1 MTAMARW
8 CFQRRAW
15 VLVGWLALLAVL
27 GVTGRTAGSAYSDT
41 LTLPG
46 TGSTT
51 ALNLLEQAFPGHA
64 GDQDTIV
71 WRASDGANAPAVRA
85 RITAMLGRVAAA
97 PAVASVISSY
107 SARGAA
113 QVSRNGQIAY
123 ATVVFDAPAAS
134 LAVPDV
140 TRVVHLAEAARAPG
154 VQVDIGGPA
163 VENALRPSIGISAGV
178 GVVAAAIVLLIAFG
192 SLLAMLVP
200 LVIAIAALISGLMTT
215 GLLSH
220 AVTIPSA
227 GPTLGILIGLGVGV
241 DYALFIV
248 TRHRNN
254 LKGGMSPQDAAVR
267 ALNTSGRAV
276 LFAGT
281 TVCIALLGMLVLR
294 IGYISGL
301 GIAAAITVLFTVAAA
316 TTLLPALLGYLGMR
330 VLSRRERRRLAAAG
344 PVPDG
349 SSGAWARLAGFVQRH
364 PAPLAAV
371 AATVMLVLAIPV
383 LSLRLGS
390 SDAANDPAS
399 TTTHQ
404 AYELLAT
411 GFGPGFNGPLQL
423 VGTTGSPADAAAF
436 ARLARTLRTEPG
448 IAAVSAPVPGHG
460 AALISVTPTTSP
472 EAAATGHLISQ
483 LRDSVIP
490 AAEGGTTLHVYVG
503 GVTAVNGDFATVIA
517 PKLLI
522 FVAVIL
528 VLGFLLLML
537 AFRSLLIPAVAAVM
551 NLLAAAASFG
561 VLVAVFQYGW
571 GLRALN
577 LGQAGPVESFL
588 PVLMLAVLFGLSMD
602 YEVFLV
608 SRIREEW
615 AVTGDNHQ
623 AVRTGQ
629 ATTGRVIIAAATIM
643 IFVFSAFVLSG
654 QQVIGEIGL
663 GLAAAVLLDAFLLR
677 TVLVPALMHL
687 SGRANWWLPGWLDR
701 ILPHLSI
708 EPAAELLAPPRP
720 APASD
725 HGHQR
730 AGCSGPGETELG
742 GRVAGDGGGVDGG
755 RDQRAAGLAVP
766 AGDRAIGG
774 VHPDGLAR
782 GGAGRPDALQGAVQ
796 HRVIRVGRTAQGQ
809 RQVPGADV
817 EAVDPGHGQGGVEV
831 GDSAGRFGHDQA
843 ERIRRGQHAARGPV
857 PGGRIA
863 DRAGHLASLGG
874 RVDVGH
880 DDALAAQVQSPP
892 DVGGVRMPDPGH
904 GRRPR

>member
-1 MTAMARW
+1 MAAMARW

-27 GVTGRTAGSAYSDT
+27 GVTGRTAGSAYSDA

-51 ALNLLEQAFPGHA
+51 ALALLERAFPGHA

-71 WRASDGANAPAVRA
+71 WRASGGADAPAVRA
-85 RITAMLGRVAAA
+85 RITAMLGQVAAA
-97 PAVASVISSY
+97 PGVASVISPY

-113 QVSRNGQIAY
+113 QVSRNGQVAY
-123 ATVVFDAPAAS
+123 ATVVFNAPQTS
-134 LAVPDV
+134 LPGPDV

-154 VQVDIGGPA
+154 VQIDIGGPA
-163 VENALRPSIGISAGV
+163 VENALRPSVGISAGV
-178 GVVAAAIVLLIAFG
+178 GIVAAAIVLFIAFG

-200 LVIAIAALISGLMTT
+200 LVIAIAALVPGLMTT

-227 GPTLGILIGLGVGV
+227 GPTLGILIGLGVGI

-254 LKGGMSPQDAAVR
+254 LKAGMSPQDAAVR

-316 TTLLPALLGYLGMR
+316 TTLLPALLGYLGLR
-330 VLSRRERRRLAAAG
+330 VLSRRERRRLAASG
-344 PVPDG
+344 PAPDG
-349 SSGAWARLAGFVQRH
+349 ASGAWARLAAFVQRH
-364 PAPLAAV
+364 PAPLAAA

-423 VGTTGSPADAAAF
+423 VGTMSISGGSPADAAAF
-436 ARLARTLRTEPG
+436 ARLAGTLATEPG
-448 IAAVSAPVPGHG
+448 IAAVSAPVVGHG
-460 AALISVTPTTSP
+460 AALINVTPTTSP
-472 EAAATGHLISQ
+472 EAAATSTLIHR

-490 AAEGGTTLHVYVG
+490 AAEGRTTLRVYVG
-503 GVTAVNGDFATVIA
+503 GVTATNDDFATVIA

-528 VLGFLLLML
+528 VLGFGLLML

-571 GLRALN
+571 GLRLLN

-615 AVTGDNHQ
+615 AATGGNHQ

-643 IFVFSAFVLSG
+643 ILVFGAFILSG
-654 QQVIGEIGL
+654 QQVIGEIGI

-677 TVLVPALMHL
+677 TLLVPALMHL

-708 EPAAELLAPPRP
+708 EPAAEPPAPPGP
-720 APASD
+720 APAS
-725 HGHQR
+725 Q
-730 AGCSGPGETELG
+730 
-742 GRVAGDGGGVDGG
+742 VAHS
-755 RDQRAAGLAVP
+755 AT
-766 AGDRAIGG
+766 
-774 VHPDGLAR
+774 AR
-782 GGAGRPDALQGAVQ
+782 
-796 HRVIRVGRTAQGQ
+796 
-809 RQVPGADV
+809 
-817 EAVDPGHGQGGVEV
+817 
-831 GDSAGRFGHDQA
+831 
-843 ERIRRGQHAARGPV
+843 
-857 PGGRIA
+857 
-863 DRAGHLASLGG
+863 
-874 RVDVGH
+874 
-880 DDALAAQVQSPP
+880 
-892 DVGGVRMPDPGH
+892 
-904 GRRPR
+904 

>member
-1 MTAMARW
+1 MAAMARW

-27 GVTGRTAGSAYSDT
+27 GVTGRTAGSAYSDA

-51 ALNLLEQAFPGHA
+51 ALALLERAFPGHA

-71 WRASDGANAPAVRA
+71 WRASGGADAPAVRA
-85 RITAMLGRVAAA
+85 RITAMLGQVAAA
-97 PAVASVISSY
+97 PGVASVISPY

-113 QVSRNGQIAY
+113 QVSRNGQVAY
-123 ATVVFDAPAAS
+123 ATVVFDAPQTS
-134 LAVPDV
+134 LPGPDV

-163 VENALRPSIGISAGV
+163 VENALRPSVGISAGV
-178 GVVAAAIVLLIAFG
+178 GVVAAAIVLFIAFG

-200 LVIAIAALISGLMTT
+200 LVIAIAALVPGLMTT

-227 GPTLGILIGLGVGV
+227 GPTLGILIGLGVGI

-254 LKGGMSPQDAAVR
+254 LKAGMSPQDAAVR

-316 TTLLPALLGYLGMR
+316 TTLLPALLGYLGLR
-330 VLSRRERRRLAAAG
+330 VLSRRERRRLAASG
-344 PVPDG
+344 PAPDG
-349 SSGAWARLAGFVQRH
+349 ASGAWARLAAFVQRH
-364 PAPLAAV
+364 PAPLAAA

-423 VGTTGSPADAAAF
+423 VGTTPLSGGSPAAAAF
-436 ARLARTLRTEPG
+436 ARLAGTLATEPG
-448 IAAVSAPVPGHG
+448 IAAVSAPVVGHG
-460 AALISVTPTTSP
+460 AALITVTPTTSP
-472 EAAATGHLISQ
+472 EAAATSTLIHQ

-490 AAEGGTTLHVYVG
+490 AAEGGTTLRVYVG
-503 GVTAVNGDFATVIA
+503 GVTATNDDFATVIA

-528 VLGFLLLML
+528 VLGFGLLML

-571 GLRALN
+571 GLRLLN

-615 AVTGDNHQ
+615 AATGDNHQ

-643 IFVFSAFVLSG
+643 ILVFSAFILSG
-654 QQVIGEIGL
+654 QQVIGEIGI

-677 TVLVPALMHL
+677 TILVPALMHL

-708 EPAAELLAPPRP
+708 EPAAEPPAPPGP
-720 APASD
+720 APAS
-725 HGHQR
+725 Q
-730 AGCSGPGETELG
+730 
-742 GRVAGDGGGVDGG
+742 VAHS
-755 RDQRAAGLAVP
+755 AT
-766 AGDRAIGG
+766 
-774 VHPDGLAR
+774 AR
-782 GGAGRPDALQGAVQ
+782 
-796 HRVIRVGRTAQGQ
+796 
-809 RQVPGADV
+809 
-817 EAVDPGHGQGGVEV
+817 
-831 GDSAGRFGHDQA
+831 
-843 ERIRRGQHAARGPV
+843 
-857 PGGRIA
+857 
-863 DRAGHLASLGG
+863 
-874 RVDVGH
+874 
-880 DDALAAQVQSPP
+880 
-892 DVGGVRMPDPGH
+892 
-904 GRRPR
+904 

>member
-1 MTAMARW
+1 MAAMARW

-15 VLVGWLALLAVL
+15 VLIGWLALLAVL
-27 GVTGRTAGSAYSDT
+27 GVTGRAAGSAYSDS

-51 ALNLLEQAFPGHA
+51 ALTMLERAFPGHA

-71 WRASDGANAPAVRA
+71 WRASGGVRDPAVRA
-85 RITAMLGRVAAA
+85 RITAMLGQVAAA
-97 PAVASVISSY
+97 PAVASVISPY

-123 ATVVFDAPAAS
+123 ATVVFDAPQAS
-134 LAVPDV
+134 LPVPDV
-140 TRVVHLAEAARAPG
+140 TRVVHLAEAARTPG
-154 VQVDIGGPA
+154 VQIDIGGPA
-163 VENALRPSIGISAGV
+163 IENALRPSVGISAGV
-178 GVVAAAIVLLIAFG
+178 GVVAAAIVLFIAFG
-192 SLLAMLVP
+192 SLLAVLVP
-200 LVIAIAALISGLMTT
+200 LIIAIAALVSGLMTT

-220 AVTIPSA
+220 AVTIPSS
-227 GPTLGILIGLGVGV
+227 GPTLGILIGLGVGI

-248 TRHRNN
+248 TRHRTG
-254 LKGGMSPQDAAVR
+254 LKAGMSPQDAAVR

-281 TVCIALLGMLVLR
+281 TVCIALLGMLLLR

-316 TTLLPALLGYLGMR
+316 ATLLPALLGYLGMR

-344 PVPDG
+344 PSPDG
-349 SSGAWARLAGFVQRH
+349 TSGAWTRLAAFVQRH
-364 PAPLAAV
+364 PAPLALT

-390 SDAANDPAS
+390 SDAANDPAA

-404 AYELLAT
+404 AYDLLAT

-423 VGTTGSPADAAAF
+423 VGTMSISGTSPADAAAF
-436 ARLARTLRTEPG
+436 ARLAGTLATEPG
-448 IAAVSAPVPGHG
+448 IAAVSAPLAGHG
-460 AALISVTPTTSP
+460 ASLISVTPTTSP
-472 EAAATGHLISQ
+472 EAAATSTLIHQ

-490 AAEGGTTLHVYVG
+490 AAEGGTTLRVYVG
-503 GVTAVNGDFATVIA
+503 GVTATNDDFATVIA

-528 VLGFLLLML
+528 ILGFLLLML

-571 GLRALN
+571 GLRLLN

-615 AVTGDNHQ
+615 AATGDNHQ

-629 ATTGRVIIAAATIM
+629 AATGRVIIAAATIM
-643 IFVFSAFVLSG
+643 ILVFSAFILSG
-654 QQVIGEIGL
+654 QQVIGEIGI
-663 GLAAAVLLDAFLLR
+663 GLAAAVLLDAFILR
-677 TVLVPALMHL
+677 TILVPALMHL

-701 ILPHLSI
+701 TLPHLSI
-708 EPAAELLAPPRP
+708 EPATAPPASP
-720 APASD
+720 SLVPAS
-725 HGHQR
+725 Q
-730 AGCSGPGETELG
+730 
-742 GRVAGDGGGVDGG
+742 VA
-755 RDQRAAGLAVP
+755 
-766 AGDRAIGG
+766 
-774 VHPDGLAR
+774 HSTTAR
-782 GGAGRPDALQGAVQ
+782 
-796 HRVIRVGRTAQGQ
+796 
-809 RQVPGADV
+809 
-817 EAVDPGHGQGGVEV
+817 
-831 GDSAGRFGHDQA
+831 
-843 ERIRRGQHAARGPV
+843 
-857 PGGRIA
+857 
-863 DRAGHLASLGG
+863 
-874 RVDVGH
+874 
-880 DDALAAQVQSPP
+880 
-892 DVGGVRMPDPGH
+892 
-904 GRRPR
+904 

>member
-1 MTAMARW
+1 MAAMARW

-15 VLVGWLALLAVL
+15 VLIGWLALLAVL
-27 GVTGRTAGSAYSDT
+27 GVTGRAAGSAYSDA

-51 ALNLLEQAFPGHA
+51 AQNLLEQAFPGHA
-64 GDQDTIV
+64 GDQETIV
-71 WRASDGANAPAVRA
+71 WRVSAGSVSAPAVRA
-85 RITAMLGRVAAA
+85 RITAMLGQVAAA
-97 PAVASVISSY
+97 PAVASVSSPY
-107 SARGAA
+107 SARGAP

-123 ATVVFDAPAAS
+123 ATVVFDAPQAS
-134 LAVPDV
+134 LPVPDV

-163 VENALRPSIGISAGV
+163 VENALRPSVGISAGV
-178 GVVAAAIVLLIAFG
+178 GVIAAAVVLFIAFG
-192 SLLAMLVP
+192 SLLAMLLP
-200 LVIAIAALISGLMTT
+200 LAIAIFALVPGLMTT

-220 AVTIPSA
+220 AVTIPSS
-227 GPTLGILIGLGVGV
+227 GPTLGILIGLGVGI

-254 LKGGMSPQDAAVR
+254 LKAGMPPQDAAVR

-301 GIAAAITVLFTVAAA
+301 GIAAAVTVLFTVAAA
-316 TTLLPALLGYLGMR
+316 ATLLPALLGFLGMR
-330 VLSRRERRRLAAAG
+330 VLSRRERRRLAADG
-344 PVPDG
+344 PAPDG
-349 SSGAWARLAGFVQRH
+349 TSGAWTRLAAFIQRH
-364 PAPLAAV
+364 PAPLAAA

-404 AYELLAT
+404 AYDLLAT
-411 GFGPGFNGPLQL
+411 GFGPGFNGPLEL
-423 VGTTGSPADAAAF
+423 AGTTTSPADAAAF
-436 ARLARTLRTEPG
+436 ARLAGTLKTEPG
-448 IAAVSAPVPGHG
+448 IAAVSAPLPGHG
-460 AALISVTPTTSP
+460 ASLISVTPTTSP
-472 EAAATGHLISQ
+472 EAAATSTLISQ
-483 LRDSVIP
+483 LRDTVIP
-490 AAEGGTTLHVYVG
+490 AAEHGTTLRVYVG
-503 GVTAVNGDFATVIA
+503 GVTAVNDDFATVIA

-522 FVAVIL
+522 FIGVIL
-528 VLGFLLLML
+528 VLGFGLLML

-561 VLVAVFQYGW
+561 VLTAVFQYGW
-571 GLRALN
+571 GLRLLN
-577 LGQAGPVESFL
+577 LGQPGPVTSFL

-615 AVTGDNHQ
+615 ATSGDNHQ

-643 IFVFSAFVLSG
+643 ILVFSAFILSG
-654 QQVIGEIGL
+654 QQAIGEIGI

-677 TVLVPALMHL
+677 TILVPALMHL

-708 EPAAELLAPPRP
+708 EPATELSAPPSP
-720 APASD
+720 APAS
-725 HGHQR
+725 Q
-730 AGCSGPGETELG
+730 
-742 GRVAGDGGGVDGG
+742 V
-755 RDQRAAGLAVP
+755 
-766 AGDRAIGG
+766 
-774 VHPDGLAR
+774 VHSTTAR
-782 GGAGRPDALQGAVQ
+782 
-796 HRVIRVGRTAQGQ
+796 
-809 RQVPGADV
+809 
-817 EAVDPGHGQGGVEV
+817 
-831 GDSAGRFGHDQA
+831 
-843 ERIRRGQHAARGPV
+843 
-857 PGGRIA
+857 
-863 DRAGHLASLGG
+863 
-874 RVDVGH
+874 
-880 DDALAAQVQSPP
+880 
-892 DVGGVRMPDPGH
+892 
-904 GRRPR
+904 

>member
-1 MTAMARW
+1 MATMARW
-8 CFQRRAW
+8 CVQRRAW
-15 VLVGWLALLAVL
+15 VLIGWLALLAVL
-27 GVTGRTAGSAYSDT
+27 GVTGRAAGSTYSDA

-71 WRASDGANAPAVRA
+71 WRASSGSVRDPAVRN
-85 RITAMLGRVAAA
+85 RVTAMLDKVAAA
-97 PAVASVISSY
+97 PAVASVTSPY

-113 QVSRNGQIAY
+113 QVSRSGQIAY
-123 ATVVFDAPAAS
+123 ATVVFDAPQAS
-134 LAVPDV
+134 LPVPDV
-140 TRVVHLAEAARAPG
+140 TRVVDLAEAARASG
-154 VQVDIGGPA
+154 VQVEVGGPA
-163 VENALRPSIGISAGV
+163 VENALRPSVGISAGV
-178 GVVAAAIVLLIAFG
+178 GVIAAAVVLFIAFG
-192 SLLAMLVP
+192 SLLAMLLP
-200 LVIAIAALISGLMTT
+200 LAVAIAALVSGLMAT

-220 AVTIPSA
+220 VVTIPSA
-227 GPTLGILIGLGVGV
+227 APTLGILIGLGVGI

-254 LKGGMSPQDAAVR
+254 IKAGMSPQDAAVR

-316 TTLLPALLGYLGMR
+316 TTLLPALLGFLGMR
-330 VLSRRERRRLAAAG
+330 VLSRRERRRLAAGG
-344 PVPDG
+344 PAPDG
-349 SSGAWARLAGFVQRH
+349 TSGAWARLAAFVQRH
-364 PAPLAAV
+364 PAPLAA
-371 AATVMLVLAIPV
+371 AAAAVMLTLAIPV
-383 LSLRLGS
+383 LALRLGS

-404 AYELLAT
+404 AYNLLAD

-423 VGTTGSPADAAAF
+423 VGTTSSPTDTAAF
-436 ARLARTLRTEPG
+436 ARLASTLATEPG
-448 IAAVSAPVPGHG
+448 IAAVSAPVAGHG

-472 EAAATGHLISQ
+472 EAAATSTLISH
-483 LRDSVIP
+483 LRDTVIP
-490 AAEGGTTLHVYVG
+490 AAESGGTTLHVYVG
-503 GVTAVNGDFATVIA
+503 GVTATNDDFATVVA

-522 FVAVIL
+522 FIGVVLI
-528 VLGFLLLML
+528 LGFGLLML

-571 GLRALN
+571 GLRLLN

-615 AVTGDNHQ
+615 ATSGDNHQ

-643 IFVFSAFVLSG
+643 ILVFSAFILSG
-654 QQVIGEIGL
+654 QQVIGEMGI

-677 TVLVPALMHL
+677 TILVPALMHL
-687 SGRANWWLPGWLDR
+687 SGRANWWLPGGLDR

-708 EPAAELLAPPRP
+708 EPTTQPP
-720 APASD
+720 AP
-725 HGHQR
+725 
-730 AGCSGPGETELG
+730 TT
-742 GRVAGDGGGVDGG
+742 
-755 RDQRAAGLAVP
+755 P
-766 AGDRAIGG
+766 APDSQI
-774 VHPDGLAR
+774 VHS
-782 GGAGRPDALQGAVQ
+782 
-796 HRVIRVGRTAQGQ
+796 T
-809 RQVPGADV
+809 
-817 EAVDPGHGQGGVEV
+817 
-831 GDSAGRFGHDQA
+831 
-843 ERIRRGQHAARGPV
+843 
-857 PGGRIA
+857 
-863 DRAGHLASLGG
+863 
-874 RVDVGH
+874 
-880 DDALAAQVQSPP
+880 AAQ
-892 DVGGVRMPDPGH
+892 
-904 GRRPR
+904 

>member
-1 MTAMARW
+1 MATMARW
-8 CFQRRAW
+8 CFQHRAW
-15 VLVGWLALLAVL
+15 VLIGWLALLAVL
-27 GVTGRTAGSAYSDT
+27 GVTGRTAGSTYSDA

-51 ALNLLEQAFPGHA
+51 AQNLLEQAFPGHA
-64 GDQDTIV
+64 GDQETIV
-71 WRASDGANAPAVRA
+71 WRTSSGSVRAPAVRD
-85 RITAMLGRVAAA
+85 RITAMLDKVAHA
-97 PAVASVISSY
+97 PAVASVTSPY

-113 QVSRNGQIAY
+113 QVSQDGQIAY
-123 ATVVFDAPAAS
+123 ATVIFDAPQAS
-134 LAVPDV
+134 LPVPDV

-163 VENALRPSIGISAGV
+163 VENALRPSVGISAAV
-178 GVVAAAIVLLIAFG
+178 GVIAAAIVLLISFG
-192 SLLAMLVP
+192 SLLAMLLP
-200 LVIAIAALISGLMTT
+200 LAIAIAALASGLMTT

-227 GPTLGILIGLGVGV
+227 APTLGILIGLGVGI

-254 LKGGMSPQDAAVR
+254 LKAGMSPAEAAVR

-281 TVCIALLGMLVLR
+281 TVCIALLGMLVLH

-316 TTLLPALLGYLGMR
+316 ATLLPALLGFLGMR
-330 VLSRRERRRLAAAG
+330 VLSRRERRRLAAEG
-344 PVPDG
+344 PAPDG
-349 SSGAWARLAGFVQRH
+349 TSGMWTRLAAFVQRH

-404 AYELLAT
+404 AYDLLAT
-411 GFGPGFNGPLQL
+411 GFGPGFNGPLE
-423 VGTTGSPADAAAF
+423 VAGTTSTPADAAAF
-436 ARLARTLRTEPG
+436 ARLAGALRTEPG
-448 IAAVSAPVPGHG
+448 IAAVSAPVAGHG
-460 AALISVTPTTSP
+460 ASLISVTPTTSP
-472 EAAATGHLISQ
+472 EAAATSTLISH

-490 AAEGGTTLHVYVG
+490 AAEHGTTLRVYVG

-571 GLRALN
+571 GLRLLN
-577 LGQAGPVESFL
+577 LGQAGPVESFV
-588 PVLMLAVLFGLSMD
+588 PVLLLAVLFGLSMD

-615 AVTGDNHQ
+615 ATAGDNHQ

-643 IFVFSAFVLSG
+643 ILVFSAFILSG
-654 QQVIGEIGL
+654 QQTIGEIGI

-677 TVLVPALMHL
+677 TILVPALMHL
-687 SGRANWWLPGWLDR
+687 AGRANWWLPGWLDR

-708 EPAAELLAPPRP
+708 EPATEPPDPPGP
-720 APASD
+720 ARAS
-725 HGHQR
+725 Q
-730 AGCSGPGETELG
+730 
-742 GRVAGDGGGVDGG
+742 VA
-755 RDQRAAGLAVP
+755 
-766 AGDRAIGG
+766 
-774 VHPDGLAR
+774 HS
-782 GGAGRPDALQGAVQ
+782 
-796 HRVIRVGRTAQGQ
+796 T
-809 RQVPGADV
+809 
-817 EAVDPGHGQGGVEV
+817 
-831 GDSAGRFGHDQA
+831 
-843 ERIRRGQHAARGPV
+843 
-857 PGGRIA
+857 
-863 DRAGHLASLGG
+863 
-874 RVDVGH
+874 
-880 DDALAAQVQSPP
+880 AAQ
-892 DVGGVRMPDPGH
+892 
-904 GRRPR
+904 

>member
-1 MTAMARW
+1 MARW
-8 CFQRRAW
+8 CFRHRAW
-15 VLVGWLALLAVL
+15 VLIGWLALLAVL
-27 GVTGRTAGSAYSDT
+27 GVTGRTAGSTYSDA

-51 ALNLLEQAFPGHA
+51 AQNLLEQAFPGHA
-64 GDQDTIV
+64 GDRETIV
-71 WRASDGANAPAVRA
+71 WRTSSGSVRAPAVRD
-85 RITAMLGRVAAA
+85 RITAMLDKVAHA
-97 PAVASVISSY
+97 PAVASVTSPY

-113 QVSRNGQIAY
+113 QVSQDGQIAY
-123 ATVVFDAPAAS
+123 ATVIFDAPQAS
-134 LAVPDV
+134 LPVPDV

-163 VENALRPSIGISAGV
+163 VENALRPSVGISAAV
-178 GVVAAAIVLLIAFG
+178 GVIAAAIVLFIAFG
-192 SLLAMLVP
+192 SLLAMLLP
-200 LVIAIAALISGLMTT
+200 LAVAIAALIPGLMTA

-227 GPTLGILIGLGVGV
+227 GPTLGILIGLGVGI

-254 LKGGMSPQDAAVR
+254 LKAGMSPAEAAVR

-316 TTLLPALLGYLGMR
+316 ATLLPALLGFLGMR
-330 VLSRRERRRLAAAG
+330 VLSRRERRRLAAEG
-344 PVPDG
+344 PAPDG
-349 SSGAWARLAGFVQRH
+349 TSGMWTRLAAFVQRH

-404 AYELLAT
+404 AYDLLAN
-411 GFGPGFNGPLQL
+411 GFGPGFNGPLE
-423 VGTTGSPADAAAF
+423 VAGTTSTPADTAAF
-436 ARLARTLRTEPG
+436 ARLAGALRTEPG
-448 IAAVSAPVPGHG
+448 IAAVSAPVAGHG
-460 AALISVTPTTSP
+460 ASLISVTPTTSP
-472 EAAATGHLISQ
+472 EAAATSTLISH

-490 AAEGGTTLHVYVG
+490 AAEHGTTLRVYVG
-503 GVTAVNGDFATVIA
+503 GVTAVNGDFAAVIA

-528 VLGFLLLML
+528 ILGFLLLML

-571 GLRALN
+571 GLRLLN
-577 LGQAGPVESFL
+577 LGQAGPVESFV
-588 PVLMLAVLFGLSMD
+588 PVLLLAVLFGLSMD

-615 AVTGDNHQ
+615 ATAGDNHQ

-643 IFVFSAFVLSG
+643 ILVFSAFILSG
-654 QQVIGEIGL
+654 QQAIGEIGI

-687 SGRANWWLPGWLDR
+687 AGRANWWLPGWLDR

-708 EPAAELLAPPRP
+708 EPATEPPDPPSP
-720 APASD
+720 APAS
-725 HGHQR
+725 Q
-730 AGCSGPGETELG
+730 
-742 GRVAGDGGGVDGG
+742 VA
-755 RDQRAAGLAVP
+755 
-766 AGDRAIGG
+766 
-774 VHPDGLAR
+774 H
-782 GGAGRPDALQGAVQ
+782 
-796 HRVIRVGRTAQGQ
+796 RTA
-809 RQVPGADV
+809 
-817 EAVDPGHGQGGVEV
+817 
-831 GDSAGRFGHDQA
+831 
-843 ERIRRGQHAARGPV
+843 
-857 PGGRIA
+857 
-863 DRAGHLASLGG
+863 
-874 RVDVGH
+874 
-880 DDALAAQVQSPP
+880 AQ
-892 DVGGVRMPDPGH
+892 
-904 GRRPR
+904 